1 MKPSI
6 IGVVLIA
13 GLFAIAAGWIY
24 QSLSTSL
31 VTRPALD
38 IPSDIDYFMTDF
50 TYRVIDKTGNLDYQ
64 FQSRYLEHYTEDDVS
79 RIEAPVLLVYETNDH
94 WRVEAVIG
102 ELYHRSNTM
111 QLSDN
116 VVMQKMGSDPMLVR
130 SENILFEPDRDLFV
144 ADQGLVIESPNA
156 LIAADE
162 AVFDL
167 HNQVYKLKNT
177 KAVYY
182 DENS

>member
-1 MKPSI
+1 MRPSI
-6 IGVVLIA
+6 IVVVLIA
-13 GLFAIAAGWIY
+13 GLIAIAAGWIY
-24 QSLSTSL
+24 QSRSTSL
-31 VTRPALD
+31 AIRPALD

-50 TYRVIDKTGNLDYQ
+50 TYRVIDETGNLDYQ
-64 FQSRYLEHYTEDDVS
+64 FQSRYLEHYTQDDIS
-79 RIEAPVLLVYETNDH
+79 RIEAPVVLVYETNDD
-94 WRVEAVIG
+94 WRAEAVIG
-102 ELYHRSNTM
+102 EMRHRSNTM

-116 VVMQKMGSDPMLVR
+116 VVMQKMGGDPMLVR
-130 SENILFEPDRDLFV
+130 SESIIFEPDRDLFV
-144 ADQGLVIESPNA
+144 ADQGLVIESSNA

>member
-1 MKPSI
+1 MRLSI
-6 IGVVLIA
+6 LVVVLIA
-13 GLFAIAAGWIY
+13 GLIAIAAGWIY
-24 QSLSTSL
+24 QSRSTSL
-31 VTRPALD
+31 ATRPALD
-38 IPSDIDYFMTDF
+38 IPPDIDYFMTDF
-50 TYRVIDKTGNLDYQ
+50 TYRVFDETGNLDYQ
-64 FQSRYLEHYTEDDVS
+64 YRSRYLEHYTLDDIS
-79 RIEAPVLLVYETNDH
+79 RIEAPVVLVYATNDH
-94 WRVEAVIG
+94 WRIEADIG
-102 ELYHRSNTM
+102 EMYHRSNTM

-167 HNQVYKLKNT
+167 HNQVYKLKNI
-177 KAVYY
+177 KAVYD
-182 DENS
+182 DENN